1 MKKIKKGLFIL
12 ARYCNVLP
20 FYGEPQTAFNQI
32 YQMLTASGFQY
43 VQYQNENVFQKGT
56 GLLTGPTFVKVSFYG
71 QFVQVE
77 AWMKFA
83 LLPGVFVGELGMTG
97 FVGFAVKGTMKN
109 AVHQIE
115 SMLQYYAYPSQR

>member
-1 MKKIKKGLFIL
+1 
-12 ARYCNVLP
+12 
-20 FYGEPQTAFNQI
+20 
-32 YQMLTASGFQY
+32 MLTASGFQY

-56 GLLTGPTFVKVSFYG
+56 GLLTGLTFVKVSFYG

-83 LLPGVFVGELGMTG
+83 LFPGVFVGELGMTG